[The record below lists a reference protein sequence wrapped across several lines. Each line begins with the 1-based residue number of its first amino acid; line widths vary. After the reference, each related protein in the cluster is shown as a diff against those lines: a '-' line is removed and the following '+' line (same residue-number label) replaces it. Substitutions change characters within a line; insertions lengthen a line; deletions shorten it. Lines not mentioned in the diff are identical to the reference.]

1 MGILRIINRDNV
13 VYSPLQQNISD
24 DDDSEDQIIFNKDLN
39 ITPASRNGVKK
50 FSKNVIELDNLPG
63 SKLKRRDPNRAGHSS
78 CCRIIKNVVIILFV
92 ILAIT
97 VFVVAVLHYKNSSQH
112 SPCQTLSNEWNL
124 SFGNNVSDSC
134 IRLLDMDNDG
144 QLDILLS
151 LAAPDYYHHYHSSMD
166 TDDQQPVNEFCNDT
180 GLSSPPTGQLL
191 AIRGCDGKQLWKHST
206 KSSILYI
213 HCDQLDAN
221 QDGKHDCLISGY
233 HATLQAID
241 PRKGFVIWSA
251 NSTYLIDHWNIYQ
264 ALVVPDVD
272 HDNVDDVLILHAG
285 CCYYGDKYP
294 PDNSGRFLLFSGA
307 TGQAV
312 GTFVNISITKAG
324 VYRNPVLYK
333 SSNNKLTVLFT
344 SGQLSSPGHLYQI
357 YWDVLKKQLLDP
369 KVEQLSNAKAIYE
382 SKTKGIFVPPVIV
395 DIQNNN
401 IMDILVSTFDGTIAL
416 VDGQAFTP
424 KWKINFTNYES
435 FSIPAPGY
443 FNDDAY
449 LDFMLHLNFGTW
461 PYYTYSMV
469 MVVSGKDGT
478 ILWKMASS
486 FPSFTSDLTL
496 QTVEHQRDV
505 FVFKTFNRDGD
516 ILVHNKDLAD
526 IIPTDSPVEDNR
538 PYPDSSHLPQNQS
551 PFFISPAGYFLIC
564 AVTSQSAITE
574 EVFIMDRS
582 NMDKPIQLAENKY
595 SYSPSPSTDNQCA
608 VAKPFGRG
616 TGAIGDV
623 DGDNQPDYI
632 SLTNLAMEVM
642 DTKSNCP
649 LFWQNMTLYKKTLM
663 PSNRSRKSV
672 PIRMFASLVNEGQG
686 GKQHDKSLESTHFV
700 PQREQVWNEYF
711 GSKQTGIYRRQ
722 HLSDGGNTMSRRS
735 RVLYYLVVLFTLLV
749 VLL

>member
-1 MGILRIINRDNV
+1 MGILRIKNHDNV

-50 FSKNVIELDNLPG
+50 FSNNVIELDNLPG
-63 SKLKRRDPNRAGHSS
+63 SKLKRRDPHRAGQSS
-78 CCRIIKNVVIILFV
+78 CCRITKRAAIVLFV
-92 ILAIT
+92 ILVIT
-97 VFVVAVLHYKNSSQH
+97 IFVVAILHYKSSSQH
-112 SPCQTLSNEWNL
+112 SPCQTTSKEWNL

-166 TDDQQPVNEFCNDT
+166 TDNQQPVNEFCNDT
-180 GLSSPPTGQLL
+180 GLSYPPTGQLL

-241 PRKGFVIWSA
+241 PRKGLVIWSA

-285 CCYYGDKYP
+285 CCYYGRQP
-294 PDNSGRFLLFSGA
+294 PDITGRFLLFSGA

-312 GTFVNISITKAG
+312 GTLVDISIMKGA

-344 SGQLSSPGHLYQI
+344 SGQLSSSGQLYQI

-369 KVEQLSNAKAIYE
+369 SVVTLSNATAIYE
-382 SKTKGIFVPPVIV
+382 SQTKGIFVPPVIV

-401 IMDILVSTFDGTIAL
+401 VMDILVSAFDGTIAL
-416 VDGQAFTP
+416 VDGQTFTP

-461 PYYTYSMV
+461 PLYLYSMV
-469 MVVSGKDGT
+469 MVISGKDGT
-478 ILWKMASS
+478 VLWETVSS

-505 FVFKTFNRDGD
+505 FVFKTFNRDGYIHVD
-516 ILVHNKDLAD
+516 SKDPAH
-526 IIPTDSPVEDNR
+526 IISTDSVVEHRSD
-538 PYPDSSHLPQNQS
+538 PDSTYLPQNH
-551 PFFISPAGYFLIC
+551 PGFFTSPAGYFLIC
-564 AVTSQSAITE
+564 TLTPQSAITE

-582 NMDKPIQLAENKY
+582 NLDKPIQLAENKY
-595 SYSPSPSTDNQCA
+595 SYSPSPSKAGIQCA

-632 SLTNLAMEVM
+632 SLTNLAIEVP
-642 DTKSNCP
+642 DSKPGCP
-649 LFWQNMTLYKKTLM
+649 IFWQNMTLYKKTLM
-663 PSNRSRKSV
+663 PSSHSRKSV
-672 PIRMFASLVNEGQG
+672 PIKMFTSLVNEAQG
-686 GKQHDKSLESTHFV
+686 GEQHEKGLESTHFV
-700 PQREQVWNEYF
+700 PQREQVWNEYL

>member
-1 MGILRIINRDNV
+1 MGILQIKNRDNV
-13 VYSPLQQNISD
+13 VYSRLQQNISD

-50 FSKNVIELDNLPG
+50 FSNNVIELDNLPG
-63 SKLKRRDPNRAGHSS
+63 SKLKRRDPHRAGQSS
-78 CCRIIKNVVIILFV
+78 CCRITKRAAIVLFV
-92 ILAIT
+92 ILVIT
-97 VFVVAVLHYKNSSQH
+97 IFVVAILHYKSSSQH
-112 SPCQTLSNEWNL
+112 SPCQTTSKEWNL
-124 SFGNNVSDSC
+124 SFGNN
-134 IRLLDMDNDG
+134 
-144 QLDILLS
+144 
-151 LAAPDYYHHYHSSMD
+151 
-166 TDDQQPVNEFCNDT
+166 
-180 GLSSPPTGQLL
+180 GLSYPPTGQLL

-233 HATLQAID
+233 DATLQAID
-241 PRKGFVIWSA
+241 PRKGLVIWSA

-285 CCYYGDKYP
+285 CCYYGRQP
-294 PDNSGRFLLFSGA
+294 PDITGRFLLFSGA

-312 GTFVNISITKAG
+312 GTFVDIFIMKGA

-344 SGQLSSPGHLYQI
+344 SGQLSSSGQLYQI

-369 KVEQLSNAKAIYE
+369 NVVTLSNAKAIYE
-382 SKTKGIFVPPVIV
+382 SQTKGIFVPPVIV
-395 DIQNNN
+395 DIQNNSV
-401 IMDILVSTFDGTIAL
+401 MDILVSAFDGTIAL
-416 VDGQAFTP
+416 VDGQTFTP

-461 PYYTYSMV
+461 PLYLYSMV
-469 MVVSGKDGT
+469 MVISGKDGT
-478 ILWKMASS
+478 VLWETASS

-505 FVFKTFNRDGD
+505 FVFKTFNRDGY
-516 ILVHNKDLAD
+516 VHVDSKDPAR
-526 IIPTDSPVEDNR
+526 IISTDSVVEHRSD
-538 PYPDSSHLPQNQS
+538 PDSTYLPQNH
-551 PFFISPAGYFLIC
+551 PGFFPSPAGYFLIC
-564 AVTSQSAITE
+564 TLTSQSAITE

-582 NMDKPIQLAENKY
+582 NLDKPIQLAENKY
-595 SYSPSPSTDNQCA
+595 SYLPSPSKADSLRA

-632 SLTNLAMEVM
+632 SLTNLAIEVP
-642 DTKSNCP
+642 DSKPGCP
-649 LFWQNMTLYKKTLM
+649 IFWQNMTLYKKTLM
-663 PSNRSRKSV
+663 PSSHSRKSV
-672 PIRMFASLVNEGQG
+672 PIKMFTSLVNEAQG
-686 GKQHDKSLESTHFV
+686 GEQHEKGLESTHFV
-700 PQREQVWNEYF
+700 PQREQLRSFTTSRICMNSLMNEHSGVLNLLIEEDRERSANF
-711 GSKQTGIYRRQ
+711 EKQDIPLKLAFLQ
-722 HLSDGGNTMSRRS
+722 HLVD
-735 RVLYYLVVLFTLLV
+735 V
-749 VLL
+749 